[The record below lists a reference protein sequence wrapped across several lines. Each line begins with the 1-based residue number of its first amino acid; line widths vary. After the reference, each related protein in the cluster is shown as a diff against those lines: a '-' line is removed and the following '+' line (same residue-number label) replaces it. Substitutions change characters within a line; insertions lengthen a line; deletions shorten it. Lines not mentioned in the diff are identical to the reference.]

1 MKWLVLS
8 KNSMK
13 MNNEM
18 NNKGGK
24 TIIID
29 DAKAFFE
36 HLSFWHNKSDDECI
50 ELATNEYGL
59 DAKQA
64 LMNMSKRDFVTGMNN
79 NVIEELK
86 NLRDNEDE

>member
-1 MKWLVLS
+1 
-8 KNSMK
+8 

-59 DAKQA
+59 DAEQA
-64 LMNMSKRDFVTGMNN
+64 LMNMLERDFVTDMNN

>member
-18 NNKGGK
+18 NNEGGK

-29 DAKAFFE
+29 DAKAFLE
-36 HLSFWHNKSDDECI
+36 YLSFWHNKSDDECI

-59 DAKQA
+59 DAEQA
-64 LMNMSKRDFVTGMNN
+64 LRNMLERDFATDVNN